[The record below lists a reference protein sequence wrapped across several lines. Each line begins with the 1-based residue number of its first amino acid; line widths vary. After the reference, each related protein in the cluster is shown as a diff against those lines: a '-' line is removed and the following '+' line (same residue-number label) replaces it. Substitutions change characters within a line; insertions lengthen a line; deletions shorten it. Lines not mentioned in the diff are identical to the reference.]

1 MDYNDNDHEGHN
13 LHLAG
18 EENSK
23 FSSVLRPFALPKFD
37 FDDSLQGHLRF
48 DSLVEN
54 EVFLGIPSQE
64 DNHWIE
70 DFSRGGSGIDFS
82 SSATESCALP
92 RHVNVWSEA
101 TSSESVEMLLKAVG
115 QEEMV
120 PGENLMKESEPGDML
135 GSPTRQMEN
144 VGQDNTIDDV
154 NDLKDSSISPA
165 EVEGHISRSNQSDE
179 VEGAQTE
186 ISVHAGGTNVSCY
199 GVAGDGNKG
208 FVSLNSE
215 TSEVQLKI
223 ACDNKKETC
232 GLVNESL
239 FTHVQQETVPVSL
252 TDDKIENSPQ
262 NVAACAMNS
271 VDQDNFSD
279 VGVVSSSDVAHAIS
293 QEQEKG
299 CNQNEGN
306 LGAETEV
313 TECHSSHEIPS
324 PMEFSREEHLVQI
337 CVANFADVP
346 TVTQDGESVSTK
358 GRCNEVGFVAA
369 GDSHRRTTVFAQ
381 STDIKKSEGC
391 SPFHE
396 SSISLQ
402 GEAIERLD
410 VLGSDAITSTVSGDT
425 EPNQAPAIQ
434 PHDNPT
440 QIGSE
445 DTQPGT
451 HSSAETPRVTSEAI
465 CDSSDKVGES
475 NHEDGQ
481 AYPVEGDSCGKKS
494 VNDDTSGAG
503 DTAAAQENLED
514 WVDHAALP
522 LVAGSKKTGTEDT
535 TPMQLDAR
543 ENDLDLPITETDIKK
558 LPFDSGDVSGDGNE
572 NEVSTFS
579 GEGINVGTPTKSLLN
594 NPAEACPASNTE
606 AEDTKLTSSCAEGD
620 ELVDSD
626 KHKAPSCDMTSR
638 DQSKETQPI
647 ASVSMEPLELSE
659 LTHAFETEKGI
670 LPDSETG
677 EAQERGQ
684 SLVLVEPSSGA
695 VPDEGHKESSELTPV
710 FETDKGS
717 LVDVKTREIVKRS
730 DQSLPLVEPSNTIS
744 AGGLKELPEKMDTSF
759 SDSTAQNINVVAA
772 PTEMAMGEAG
782 RNSGDYPSTVSV
794 ASCSME
800 MDKPDLVA
808 PTGVRCTGHPESLIN
823 NQAPLKQDDVED
835 IGKIVRKAENSVVNV
850 STEEEGTFT
859 FDVRLMGV
867 HSTGGSGKG
876 SQSFSKIQACKL
888 SLTGGGSPS
897 TSGSNLTDPVA
908 VKEVSH
914 VRSLTPPSKSVK
926 GPSERKTRRAS
937 GKSGKAS
944 ANKGNQV
951 KEATPLGQ
959 LPEKWEKSSH
969 FLSPLESSQLVNFE
983 SAYKA
988 RGPIPIPTSSLPD
1001 LNSSVASPAFFQQPF
1016 TDLQQVQLRAQIF
1029 VYGSLIQGTAPDEA
1043 CMVSAFDGGRSVWGP
1058 SWCACVER
1066 VHGQKSNVKNTET
1079 PVSLLSGPKAQDQ
1092 TISQHFLEIEA
1103 FTPMSGR
1110 ASKKPI
1116 PSPVVNQMLSLPSPL
1131 WNVSTPS
1138 AEALAP
1144 GSTSRSAVIDYLTG
1158 TPFNPYQTPPV
1169 RNYAPHTTWSSQA
1182 PFPVP
1187 WLTSSQTTPYDIS
1200 TTYPAFPGMKEPVK
1214 LALNEES
1221 IPVVSASTSYASA
1234 ISTSHTIVSTNAEAP
1249 SVDLK
1254 MLKASSGQ
1262 TADAKTKKRKK
1273 SSGAEDA
1280 VRLSVTPSLVHNA
1293 SAPVVA
1299 SPLSDKG
1306 PAVEAP
1312 SQFPSTA
1319 RYQGDQMHTHVI
1331 SSHYSTSV
1339 AVATPSS
1346 FVQKGSPYHFFP
1358 VVSPSIANYQPKGG
1372 DLSIDKRAQNIED
1385 CSKVEEAK
1393 LQAQEAA
1400 TQAAAAIS
1408 QCEGVWNQLGEQKQ
1422 AGLTSD
1428 VQYKLASAAV
1438 AIAAAASVA
1447 KAAAAAAKIASTAA
1461 FQAKQMADE
1470 AVNTSGAV
1478 DSTGHDVNLVNASPN
1493 SILRGG
1499 DSNNAPGLAISA
1511 AREAAKKRIEAASAA
1526 TRYAENLDA
1535 IVKAAELAAE
1545 AVSHA
1550 GKIVSLGEPFS
1561 LSGLAEA
1568 GPNNYWKVPQ
1578 VGVGPGL
1585 KSNDKKNK
1593 SSSSNAGKVPEDCLN
1608 RLEEPDKDMYIASDV
1623 EQPVQELS
1631 GNVVDDHV
1639 TVEENI
1645 IDSGKHWENFKL
1657 RKDEKVSN
1665 SANTPGISHP
1675 DIESRSTSHVL
1686 SSIKEGS
1693 YVEVLKDCG
1702 DSKKAWFSAN
1712 VLSLKDNEALV
1723 SYNGLQSAEGSAQLQ
1738 EWVSVEAKD
1747 GQAPKVRI
1755 PHDMTALQFEGT
1767 RKRRRAAAKDY
1778 NWSVGDKVDAWVQN
1792 CWREGVIA
1800 EKSKKE
1806 ATGLTVHFPEQGDSS
1821 TVKVWD
1827 LRPTL
1832 IWGDGQWTEWHRAG
1846 LGPASQGDSPAE
1858 KRPKLGGSSI
1868 EAKGKTKVAESTDFA
1883 EPQRNEVSRLPLSAN
1898 EKLFSIGSTKSEENK
1913 PNMVR
1918 TKRPGVEKQP
1928 GSRVVF
1934 GVPKPGK
1941 KRKFMEVSKHY
1952 TSDRVAKTNVSD
1964 DSMKLSQP
1972 LAPAG
1977 SGPRGFKHN
1986 SKSDLKDKQAPESRP
2001 RSIKSGRPPSV
2012 PSRTSVQ
2019 KDDSTS
2025 SQPNAR
2031 STRGLGTGKG
2041 SVSSNDNESGE
2052 RNSGELNSSTKVGG
2066 ASAGSIVFTSQART
2080 KDNRKKTARRDSRF
2094 DRLHRGR
2101 PALASERS
2109 ADNESNVNLI
2119 PEVSEPRRSVRRIQ
2133 PTSRLLEGLQSSL
2146 LISKFPY
2153 EKTLKSQNK
2162 VANKGNNSRG

>member
-1 MDYNDNDHEGHN
+1 MDYNDNDYEGHN

-70 DFSRGGSGIDFS
+70 DFSRGGSGIEFS

-92 RHVNVWSEA
+92 RHINVWSEA

-120 PGENLMKESEPGDML
+120 PGENLMKESNPGNML
-135 GSPTRQMEN
+135 GSSTRQVEN

-165 EVEGHISRSNQSDE
+165 EVEGNISRSNQSDE
-179 VEGAQTE
+179 IEGVQTE
-186 ISVHAGGTNVSCY
+186 VSVHAGGTSASCY

-208 FVSLNSE
+208 FVFLTSE
-215 TSEVQLKI
+215 TSEVHLKI
-223 ACDNKKETC
+223 ACDNQEETC
-232 GLVNESL
+232 GLVNESVS
-239 FTHVQQETVPVSL
+239 THVQQETVPVRQ
-252 TDDKIENSPQ
+252 TDDKIESSPQ
-262 NVAACAMNS
+262 NVAACAMEF
-271 VDQDNFSD
+271 VDQDNVSD
-279 VGVVSSSDVAHAIS
+279 VGVVSSSDVTHAIS

-299 CNQNEGN
+299 CNPNEGN

-324 PMEFSREEHLVQI
+324 PMESSRGEHLVQI
-337 CVANFADVP
+337 GVANFSDVP

-358 GRCNEVGFVAA
+358 DRCNEVVFDAA
-369 GDSHRRTTVFAQ
+369 GDSHCRTTVFAP
-381 STDIKKSEGC
+381 STEIKKSEGC
-391 SPFHE
+391 SLFHE

-402 GEAIERLD
+402 GEAVEHLE

-425 EPNQAPAIQ
+425 EPNQVPAIQ
-434 PHDNPT
+434 PNDNPT
-440 QIGSE
+440 LIGSE
-445 DTQPGT
+445 DIQPET
-451 HSSAETPRVTSEAI
+451 HSYVETPHVTSEVI
-465 CDSSDKVGES
+465 CDSSDNVGES

-481 AYPVEGDSCGKKS
+481 AYSVAGDSCGKKP
-494 VNDDTSGAG
+494 VNDDMSGAG
-503 DTAAAQENLED
+503 DTATTQENLED
-514 WVDHAALP
+514 WVNHAAPP
-522 LVAGSKKTGTEDT
+522 LLAGSKKTGTEDT
-535 TPMQLDAR
+535 TPMQLDAC
-543 ENDLDLPITETDIKK
+543 EHDLDVPITETDIKK
-558 LPFDSGDVSGDGNE
+558 LAFDSGDVSGDGNE
-572 NEVSTFS
+572 NKVSTFS
-579 GEGINVGTPTKSLLN
+579 GEGIKVGTTTGLQLN

-606 AEDTKLTSSCAEGD
+606 AKDTKLTSSCGEGD

-626 KHKAPSCDMTSR
+626 KHKPPSCDMTLR

-659 LTHAFETEKGI
+659 LTHAFETEKGV

-684 SLVLVEPSSGA
+684 SLLLVEPSGGA
-695 VPDEGHKESSELTPV
+695 VPDEGHKESSEPTPV

-717 LVDVKTREIVKRS
+717 LVDIETREIVKRS

-744 AGGLKELPEKMDTSF
+744 AGGPKEVPEKMDTSF
-759 SDSTAQNINVVAA
+759 SDLKVQNIGAVAA

-782 RNSGDYPSTVSV
+782 RNSGDYPSTISDIRHGRFRPSPDFTGLLNRNLGHAV

-800 MDKPDLVA
+800 MDKPDPVA
-808 PTGVRCTGHPESLIN
+808 PTGVRCTGLSESMIN
-823 NQAPLKQDDVED
+823 NQTPLKRDVED
-835 IGKIVRKAENSVVNV
+835 IGKIVTKAENSVVNV

-859 FDVRLMGV
+859 FDVRPLGG

-897 TSGSNLTDPVA
+897 KSGSNLTDPVEA
-908 VKEVSH
+908 KEVSH
-914 VRSLTPPSKSVK
+914 VSSLTPPSKSVR

-969 FLSPLESSQLVNFE
+969 FLSPLEASQLVNFE

-1043 CMVSAFDGGRSVWGP
+1043 CMLLP
-1058 SWCACVER
+1058 I
-1066 VHGQKSNVKNTET
+1066 
-1079 PVSLLSGPKAQDQ
+1079 SLLVLPYVNAPATAVKMNVTVTNDGLPLEDAGPKAQDQ
-1092 TISQHFLEIEA
+1092 TNSQSFLQIEA
-1103 FTPMSGR
+1103 FTPMSGQASTGQ

-1131 WNVSTPS
+1131 WNVSTAS
-1138 AEALAP
+1138 AEALPP

-1169 RNYAPHTTWSSQA
+1169 RNYVPHTTWSSQA

-1187 WLTSSQTTPYDIS
+1187 WLASSQTTPYDVS

-1214 LALNEES
+1214 LAPNKES
-1221 IPVVSASTSYASA
+1221 TPVVSASTSYASG
-1234 ISTSHTIVSTNAEAP
+1234 IPTSHTIVSTNAEAP

-1262 TADAKTKKRKK
+1262 TVDTKTKKRKK
-1273 SSGAEDA
+1273 SSSAEDA
-1280 VRLSVTPSLVHNA
+1280 VRLSVTASLVHTA
-1293 SAPVVA
+1293 SSPVVA
-1299 SPLSDKG
+1299 SQLSNKG

-1312 SQFPSTA
+1312 SQFPFTA
-1319 RYQGDQMHTHVI
+1319 RYQGDQMHTPVI

-1346 FVQKGSPYHFFP
+1346 FVQKGSSYHFFP

-1372 DLSIDKRAQNIED
+1372 DLSVDKRAQKIED

-1422 AGLTSD
+1422 AGLKSD
-1428 VQYKLASAAV
+1428 AQCKLASAAA

-1447 KAAAAAAKIASTAA
+1447 KAAAAAAKIASAA
-1461 FQAKQMADE
+1461 ALQAKQMADE
-1470 AVNTSGAV
+1470 AVTTSGAV
-1478 DSTGHDVNLVNASPN
+1478 DSSGHDVNLVNASPN

-1593 SSSSNAGKVPEDCLN
+1593 SSSSKAGEVPEDYMN
-1608 RLEEPDKDMYIASDV
+1608 RHEEPDKDMYIASDV
-1623 EQPVQELS
+1623 EQAVQELS

-1639 TVEENI
+1639 NVEENI
-1645 IDSGKHWENFKL
+1645 IASGKHRENFKPQ
-1657 RKDEKVSN
+1657 KDEKVSN
-1665 SANTPGISHP
+1665 SVNTPGISHP

-1702 DSKKAWFSAN
+1702 DSKKAWFSAS
-1712 VLSLKDNEALV
+1712 VLSLKDSEALV
-1723 SYNGLQSAEGSAQLQ
+1723 LYTGLQSAEGSAQLQ

-1747 GQAPKVRI
+1747 GQAPKVRV
-1755 PHDMTALQFEGT
+1755 PHDMTTLQFEAT

-1800 EKSKKE
+1800 EKSKKD
-1806 ATGLTVHFPEQGDSS
+1806 ATGLTVHFPEQGESL
-1821 TVKVWD
+1821 TVKVWN

-1832 IWGDGQWTEWHRAG
+1832 IWSDGQWTEWHRAG
-1846 LGPASQGDSPAE
+1846 PGPASQGDSPAE

-1883 EPQRNEVSRLPLSAN
+1883 VTQRNEVSRLPLSAN
-1898 EKLFSIGSTKSEENK
+1898 EKLFNIGSTKSEKNK
-1913 PNMVR
+1913 PNMVE

-1964 DSMKLSQP
+1964 DSMKLSQLLPP
-1972 LAPAG
+1972 LG
-1977 SGPRGFKHN
+1977 SGPRSFKHN
-1986 SKSDLKDKQAPESRP
+1986 SKPDSKDKQAPESRP

-2012 PSRTSVQ
+2012 PSRTSVR

-2025 SQPNAR
+2025 LQPNAR
-2031 STRGLGTGKG
+2031 STGGLGTGKG
-2041 SVSSNDNESGE
+2041 SASSNDSELGE
-2052 RNSGELNSSTKVGG
+2052 RNTGELNSSSKVGG
-2066 ASAGSIVFTSQART
+2066 TSAGSIVFSSQART
-2080 KDNRKKTARRDSRF
+2080 KDSRKKTARRDSRF

-2109 ADNESNVNLI
+2109 ADNESNANSV
-2119 PEVSEPRRSVRRIQ
+2119 PEVSEPRRSIRRIQ
-2133 PTSRLLEGLQSSL
+2133 PTSRV
-2146 LISKFPY
+2146 Y
-2153 EKTLKSQNK
+2153 
-2162 VANKGNNSRG
+2162 